1 MLTRQ
6 MGRAKT
12 GQGLIDESLHDILFV
27 LFLLS
32 LQKCVSGHVPADN
45 ARRYAQRERA
55 VMLIKKK
62 KKQLQNLS
70 NITYIIKR
78 WRVDNNVKI
87 FTMKKLWLRVMIFF
101 FRFIDGNKFFKLS
114 TLQTHV

>member
-45 ARRYAQRERA
+45 ARRYAQRA

-62 KKQLQNLS
+62 KE
-70 NITYIIKR
+70 
-78 WRVDNNVKI
+78 NNYKI
-87 FTMKKLWLRVMIFF
+87 YQ
-101 FRFIDGNKFFKLS
+101 
-114 TLQTHV
+114 TLHT

>member
-32 LQKCVSGHVPADN
+32 LQKCASGHVPADN

-62 KKQLQNLS
+62 KKKT
-70 NITYIIKR
+70 ITEFIKHYIHNK
-78 WRVDNNVKI
+78 
-87 FTMKKLWLRVMIFF
+87 TMACR
-101 FRFIDGNKFFKLS
+101 
-114 TLQTHV
+114 